1 MKKILCAAAAAV
13 LALLPA
19 MAEDVFY
26 KVGPFDRLS
35 VRGDINVVYRCV
47 PDSTGFARY
56 DDSRAK
62 EEPFELYVKKGKL
75 QVKTPEPGNGT
86 VTAPTLY
93 VYSDFLTSVDYEGCG
108 TLSVVLPI
116 ATPKFSAKLIG
127 NGKLIVDGIKS
138 TDVSINFPTGNG
150 TIVAIGQC
158 EKLGISMLGTGT
170 VQADGLRADNVN
182 CNVMG
187 TGSIGCWAQ
196 ESLDVRGIGTTKVY
210 YKGDPEVHKVGGSKI
225 FPLTKEE
232 EAAPS
237 IEKEESLD

>member
-1 MKKILCAAAAAV
+1 MKKIMALMAAAIFAC
-13 LALLPA
+13 LPA
-19 MAEDVFY
+19 LAEDVFY

-56 DDSRAK
+56 DDATAK

-108 TLSVVLPI
+108 TLTVSLPI

-138 TDVSINFPTGNG
+138 TDASISFPTGNG
-150 TIVAIGQC
+150 TIVATGQC

-170 VQADGLRADNVN
+170 VQADELHADNVN

-196 ESLDVRGIGTTKVY
+196 ETLDVRGIGTTKVY
-210 YKGDPEVHKVGGSKI
+210 YKGDPEVHKVGGAKI
-225 FPLTKEE
+225 FPLVKED

-237 IEKEESLD
+237 VVKEDSLD